1 MGLVPLPDQADVHG
15 HGLDQQIGRQLRC
28 HDFDHHRAGQGPVL
42 PARQQILQVDGD
54 DEDSSDSALISR
66 IVSLVVV
73 PETGEVLC
81 ASANGYG
88 KRTPVDDFPTKKRGG
103 KGVIA
108 IKTSERNG
116 ELVCAVAIDESKEL
130 MLISDGGTLVRTRAS
145 EVAQTGR
152 NAQGVR
158 LIRLGENETLVGVE
172 AIEAVEE
179 DEFVE
184 AIEGAESLV
193 AETDAVAET
202 EQVEKDGE
210 NSVEE

>member
-1 MGLVPLPDQADVHG
+1 MQSDTFLNDTDS
-15 HGLDQQIGRQLRC
+15 
-28 HDFDHHRAGQGPVL
+28 
-42 PARQQILQVDGD
+42 D
-54 DEDSSDSALISR
+54 DEESSDSNVASR

-116 ELVCAVAIDESKEL
+116 ELVGAVAIDESKEL

-145 EVAQTGR
+145 EVARTGR

-158 LIRLGENETLVGVE
+158 LIRLGNEEILVGVV
-172 AIEAVEE
+172 AVEAVEVE
-179 DEFVE
+179 DDILD
-184 AIEGAESLV
+184 ASIETTE
-193 AETDAVAET
+193 ETVVDEVNVDAS
-202 EQVEKDGE
+202 E
-210 NSVEE
+210 NTTDTNTSNED

>member
-1 MGLVPLPDQADVHG
+1 MLFRSKGVRGMRVTLAAAQAEDDVET
-15 HGLDQQIGRQLRC
+15 DT
-28 HDFDHHRAGQGPVL
+28 DSE
-42 PARQQILQVDGD
+42 
-54 DEDSSDSALISR
+54 DEESSDLNVASR

-116 ELVCAVAIDESKEL
+116 ELVGAVAIDESKEL

-145 EVAQTGR
+145 EVARTGR

-158 LIRLGENETLVGVE
+158 LIRLGNEEILVGVV
-172 AIEAVEE
+172 AVEAVEVE
-179 DEFVE
+179 DDILD
-184 AIEGAESLV
+184 ASIETTE
-193 AETDAVAET
+193 ETVVDEVNVDAS
-202 EQVEKDGE
+202 E
-210 NSVEE
+210 NTTDTNTSNED

>member
-1 MGLVPLPDQADVHG
+1 V
-15 HGLDQQIGRQLRC
+15 
-28 HDFDHHRAGQGPVL
+28 
-42 PARQQILQVDGD
+42 
-54 DEDSSDSALISR
+54 SR

-116 ELVCAVAIDESKEL
+116 ELVGAVAIDASKEL

-145 EVAQTGR
+145 EVAETGR

-179 DEFVE
+179 DEFSE
-184 AIEGAESLV
+184 DLADENTALDTL
-193 AETDAVAET
+193 ETDAVAA
-202 EQVEKDGE
+202 EQDEKPA
-210 NSVEE
+210 EE

>member
-1 MGLVPLPDQADVHG
+1 MGRSAKGVRGMRVTIGAAQAEEAEDA
-15 HGLDQQIGRQLRC
+15 DT
-28 HDFDHHRAGQGPVL
+28 DS
-42 PARQQILQVDGD
+42 D
-54 DEDSSDSALISR
+54 DDAADSAFVSR

-116 ELVCAVAIDESKEL
+116 ELVGAVAIDASKEL

-179 DEFVE
+179 DDELLDD
-184 AIEGAESLV
+184 ASLAASAESAADDEII
-193 AETDAVAET
+193 AENT
-202 EQVEKDGE
+202 ENESDLNE
-210 NSVEE
+210 PEED